1 MAIDK
6 RVQRTD
12 KALKDAFRSLSKTNS
27 FQEITVKKLT
37 EKAGINRKTF
47 YLHYDSI
54 DDFQNTFVNELSDAL
69 LNIITESPLND
80 KEMPGEIIDALFDFF
95 EQSRDFYTF
104 ILTSDEYS
112 FLARQVE
119 NRIAVGFTDAL
130 EKSFRISH
138 DNAMISASFMIRNTM
153 LLFRLYDKGEIQ
165 FKKAEF
171 KDCLLRL
178 NHSGL
183 QTFITSESN

>member
-54 DDFQNTFVNELSDAL
+54 DDFQNTFVNELVVITYQLFLVPSLSDH
-69 LNIITESPLND
+69 P
-80 KEMPGEIIDALFDFF
+80 
-95 EQSRDFYTF
+95 
-104 ILTSDEYS
+104 
-112 FLARQVE
+112 
-119 NRIAVGFTDAL
+119 
-130 EKSFRISH
+130 
-138 DNAMISASFMIRNTM
+138 
-153 LLFRLYDKGEIQ
+153 
-165 FKKAEF
+165 
-171 KDCLLRL
+171 
-178 NHSGL
+178 
-183 QTFITSESN
+183 ITSLKFSSCALSYLLPANTLFAP